1 MTERDPDAADGRAG
15 GALPTNAHVRV
26 PVGLRQKIES
36 RLAETEFESVDE
48 YAAFVLEAVV
58 REIDDRDD
66 RDPRDGDATA
76 DVGDDDTVDG
86 EAVQDRL
93 ESLGYL

>member
-1 MTERDPDAADGRAG
+1 MTDRDPDAADDPAS
-15 GALPTNAHVRV
+15 GAFPTNAHVRL

-48 YAAFVLEAVV
+48 YAAFVLEAVL
-58 REIDDRDD
+58 REINERDD
-66 RDPRDGDATA
+66 RDPRDGDAA
-76 DVGDDDTVDG
+76 VDVDDAPPIDG

>member
-1 MTERDPDAADGRAG
+1 MTERDPDAADGGAG
-15 GALPTNAHVRV
+15 GALPTNAQVRV

-36 RLAETEFESVDE
+36 RLGETEFDSVDE
-48 YAAFVLEAVV
+48 YAAFVLTAVL
-58 REIDDRDD
+58 REIDERDD
-66 RDPRDGDATA
+66 GDPRDGDAPA
-76 DVGDDDTVDG
+76 DVGDDSVDG